1 MFLFYKLKEGYWW
14 IICNMF
20 EICLNCFWFYYYILF
35 IINKLKEFWSKGEG
49 EIGKV
54 DCILN
59 YGSED
64 YVLDR
69 VILDD
74 LILW

>member
-1 MFLFYKLKEGYWW
+1 
-14 IICNMF
+14 MF
-20 EICLNCFWFYYYILF
+20 EVCLNCFWFYEKSKKKDYILF
-35 IINKLKEFWSKGEG
+35 VINKLKEFWSKGEG

-74 LILW
+74 LNLW